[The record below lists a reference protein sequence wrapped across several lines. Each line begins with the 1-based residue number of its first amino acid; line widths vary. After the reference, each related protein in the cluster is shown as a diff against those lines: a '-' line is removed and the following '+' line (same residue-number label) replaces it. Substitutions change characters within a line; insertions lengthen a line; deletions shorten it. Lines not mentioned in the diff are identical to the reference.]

1 MTKSITSCL
10 TNYIT
15 MDPITTL
22 IIASLIGV
30 CVVHI
35 HKSYK
40 NDNNNIQLVTYEKK
54 ILHTFEEDIYLED
67 DEDGPIW
74 F

>member
-1 MTKSITSCL
+1 MIKLIASCL
-10 TNYIT
+10 TNYMTI
-15 MDPITTL
+15 DPITTL
-22 IIASLIGV
+22 IIASLVGV

-35 HKSYK
+35 HKSYNDK
-40 NDNNNIQLVTYEKK
+40 NNGAKK

-67 DEDGPIW
+67 DENGPIW